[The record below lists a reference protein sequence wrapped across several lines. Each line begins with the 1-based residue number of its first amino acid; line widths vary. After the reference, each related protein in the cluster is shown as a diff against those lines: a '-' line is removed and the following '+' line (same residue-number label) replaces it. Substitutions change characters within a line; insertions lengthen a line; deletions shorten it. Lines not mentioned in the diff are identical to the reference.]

1 MGSMRDGSRS
11 PRQLSWGLLKKE
23 LHPGCKVRLKALH
36 VQRNGQLGVVEDYV
50 PQRQRWRVRLLS
62 SGKSHDF
69 KAENLQLEEAADR
82 PPPADW
88 VGPKQLETAAP
99 VQAAFKDEE
108 VKPEVAKPPP
118 KVLEVGSLVILQGL
132 KSAPELNEQKGE
144 IESFVPDSSRWRVKL
159 SSGAMKD
166 LKAENLRLVDL
177 QESQV
182 LSELDAFE
190 ADLDHFSVSPGDL
203 CGPSNRFV
211 IEEALGEGTFS
222 TVFRCRDA
230 SSPSDSPVPRYAVKF
245 TRSTETTRRAL
256 EREVKIMSQLIT
268 KVAPQDPEGMR
279 CILCLAFFETFL
291 HQGRLAATFELMKC
305 NLRTAL
311 AKYGAGKGL
320 PLLPTV
326 RDFARQLLLALRLL
340 RRAQLIHC
348 DVKPENLLLAP
359 DNSSIKLCD
368 FGSCHG
374 PADRLLSDQLMPRNY
389 RAPEIIL
396 GQEYGFAVDMWSAA
410 ATIFELATDQV
421 LFKGETNNEMLLE
434 MMKVC
439 GPFPL
444 ALVLTG
450 QFSLKHFGANG
461 DFLNA
466 KGDVAINSANPRV
479 RPLESFAPPLRPLQ
493 VLLQESLREPP
504 KGVTENRHKGM
515 VQNLSDFL
523 SRGLQADAAQRPTP
537 EVALTHKVFQKGAS

>member
-11 PRQLSWGLLKKE
+11 PRQLSWGLLKKDLSPE

-144 IESFVPDSSRWRVKL
+144 IEAWDIGSFW
-159 SSGAMKD
+159 SGAMKD

-203 CGPSNRFV
+203 CGPSNRF
-211 IEEALGEGTFS
+211 EEALGEGTFS

-256 EREVKIMSQLIT
+256 ERE
-268 KVAPQDPEGMR
+268 DPEGMR

-359 DNSSIKLCD
+359 DSRRSQGVGLWK
-368 FGSCHG
+368 
-374 PADRLLSDQLMPRNY
+374 
-389 RAPEIIL
+389 
-396 GQEYGFAVDMWSAA
+396 EYGFAVDMWSAA

-493 VLLQESLREPP
+493 VLLQEICS
-504 KGVTENRHKGM
+504 M

-537 EVALTHKVFQKGAS
+537 EVALTHKAVSESHLR